1 MLACNKGDESAEG
14 NRLSLTLRKH
24 PVAATKIKHRTRRP
38 GLQPLPHTPSHW
50 PNAVLARKQSMI
62 YHRMYVFLMSF

>member
-14 NRLSLTLRKH
+14 TCLSLTLRKH

-38 GLQPLPHTPSHW
+38 GLQPLPHIPSHW
-50 PNAVLARKQSMI
+50 SDPVLC
-62 YHRMYVFLMSF
+62 